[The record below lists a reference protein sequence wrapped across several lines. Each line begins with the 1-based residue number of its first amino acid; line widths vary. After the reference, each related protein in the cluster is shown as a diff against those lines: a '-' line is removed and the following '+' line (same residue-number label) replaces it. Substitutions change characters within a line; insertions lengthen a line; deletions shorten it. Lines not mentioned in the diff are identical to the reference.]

1 MVPDAYGASA
11 QVVRQLGLWLPAGHW
26 PAGRLGQ
33 VKAAVGKSLTV
44 GCPKCQ
50 AERGKACV
58 DAKGNELVFTHDERD
73 AWLKELEDSA
83 FEAVVDRM
91 V

>member
-1 MVPDAYGASA
+1 
-11 QVVRQLGLWLPAGHW
+11 
-26 PAGRLGQ
+26 
-33 VKAAVGKSLTV
+33 VGKSLTV